1 MITEEYS
8 LFQKTNKTAVDI
20 KTVNFCLGKI
30 ADQKIGKIKS
40 PLKSDSFPVNVL
52 WNTALRK
59 KSLIINRTRKKIKS
73 GETRCFRRS
82 YILWR
87 LRFLLILIMQFGNP
101 KTTAVAKTIFT
112 IFMGIL
118 FKIAKV

>member
-30 ADQKIGKIKS
+30 TDQKIGKIKS

-82 YILWR
+82 YIL
-87 LRFLLILIMQFGNP
+87 
-101 KTTAVAKTIFT
+101 
-112 IFMGIL
+112 
-118 FKIAKV
+118 